1 MEDITTHQPASSGR
15 QRPRTWA
22 AVGLVPAA
30 VLVSLGLAVGGFLMG
45 RASAD
50 NGGDDKGAAD
60 CAKVKDLAAT
70 QKAEAD
76 SFYNQEGRDDDW
88 LFGTRT
94 YAYLVKQNPECF
106 AADTR
111 AKAQATLDRLESMG

>member
-1 MEDITTHQPASSGR
+1 M
-15 QRPRTWA
+15 
-22 AVGLVPAA
+22 PAA
-30 VLVSLGLAVGGFLMG
+30 VLLSLGLAVGGFLMG

-50 NGGDDKGAAD
+50 DGGDDKGAAD
-60 CAKVKDLAAT
+60 CAKVRDLAAT

-76 SFYNQEGRDDDW
+76 SLHNQPGRSDDW

-94 YAYLVKQNPECF
+94 HAYPVKQNPECF

-111 AKAQATLDRLESMG
+111 AKAQATLDRVESMG